1 VGTVAKEVESEP
13 ADLKDSFVRVVEN
26 GIIMNYQTAK
36 VIHKWLGDQ
45 IEKLEQLEQS
55 PKKNK

>member
-1 VGTVAKEVESEP
+1 VAKEVESEP

-36 VIHKWLGDQ
+36 VIHKWLGG
-45 IEKLEQLEQS
+45 S
-55 PKKNK
+55 N